1 MKQTKS
7 RIKRSDVKTTE
18 DRLPARPDR
27 KHALSVSE
35 ARYKTMVETMGDG
48 LSEIDENQ
56 NTTYANDTLCRMW
69 GRTREEI
76 IGVPVTR
83 FVDEENR
90 GVLMDQLE
98 KRRQGERRAYEIV
111 WTCKDGSKLHTLMT
125 PTPYFDA
132 QGRFKGSFAVVTDIS
147 RQKKEKDLLEMM
159 VQERTG
165 ELQIKTRHLEE
176 VNTALRVLL
185 KKRAQDRQRLEEQ
198 MLVNVKELVLPF
210 IERMRTTRLD
220 ERQTACLDVMAA
232 TLEDIVSPFLHK
244 LPLEFLHLTSS
255 EIQVANL
262 IKHGKTTKEIA
273 AILSLSHQTIEFY
286 RKRIRKKL
294 GITRRAVNLR
304 TFLAAGNLSEKN
316 G

>member
-1 MKQTKS
+1 M
-7 RIKRSDVKTTE
+7 
-18 DRLPARPDR
+18 PCRPDR

-56 NTTYANDTLCRMW
+56 ITTYANDTLCRMW
-69 GRTREEI
+69 KRSREEI

-83 FVDEENR
+83 FVDEKNR
-90 GVLMDQLE
+90 AILMAQLK
-98 KRRQGERRAYEIV
+98 KRRRGESYAYEIV
-111 WTCKDGSKLHTLMT
+111 WNCKDDTKLHTIMT

-132 QGRFKGSFAVVTDIS
+132 DGRFKGSFAVVTDIS
-147 RQKKEKDLLEMM
+147 RQKKEKDLLEML
-159 VQERTG
+159 VQQRTR
-165 ELQIKTRHLEE
+165 ELQTKTHNLEE

-185 KKRAQDRQRLEEQ
+185 KKREQDRQHMEEQ
-198 MLVNVKELVLPF
+198 MLVNIRELVMPYVD
-210 IERMRTTRLD
+210 RMRNSRLD
-220 ERQTACLDVMAA
+220 ERQTACLDVMTA

-244 LPLEFLHLTSS
+244 LSLEFLHLTPS

-273 AILSLSHQTIEFY
+273 QMLILSEKTVAFY

-294 GITRRAVNLR
+294 GITNKAVNLR
-304 TFLAAGNLSEKN
+304 TFLTAGHVSAHQR
-316 G
+316 